1 MRAEISSDIVLD
13 RPKKVARLQRLG
25 MTTGDCCLLNAGSK
39 FCTFSK
45 LAQPKPSAMTRA
57 DEETETGPD
66 TGTEAAAMAGKHSVG
81 LVGRGSTPAA
91 DSAAQSNDP
100 PPAIQ
105 SEAVVHAGLHSL
117 AHSETQPSNSPA
129 KQLSNQ
135 PVKDQTPLGPS
146 SNSLESLLTAAI
158 ASNHLQNSSSEI
170 LAGSPLVES
179 DGPTPVSVLPN
190 PILSTLKSSH
200 ELSSPTV
207 ASPNLPSALT
217 QASNPSSNPASALE
231 SLLAPSQALASAP
244 LPPNQKPI
252 MPKPS
257 LPDLIV
263 SLSQVPV
270 HPSSVLT
277 PLTELHVLS
286 PGATFPSPTAQIT
299 TAPSTAPQSASALE
313 SLLAP
318 SVAANE
324 ALASARIDGSAP
336 PPPTKNVS
344 VKPSLSSLVAVAL
357 SQVTGPST
365 ATTSAEY
372 LQVTGASA
380 LESLLAPSLTA
391 TDASASG
398 KSKALSTAV
407 PAIHSATLSDIAV
420 TKSHV
425 SVAAGSATVSPLHDG
440 SISRETTV
448 SAAISASSSTISAT
462 TPITLPNS
470 SAAASVSTA
479 PAIRPPSVR
488 LQPSLSRLTVQHQL
502 QQQNQSAQSPA
513 LESPRLVKELPQV
526 PPTYS
531 DLSSAPSM
539 LSSGIGSS
547 NASVPGPVDEAALS
561 TPSSNSFTIHSVSDS
576 VEPVFLPEAK
586 SLMQPQVMQHHVAK
600 GVSESTHSP
609 QQSPPQLP
617 PQPPSTPQPQPQPA
631 VVPPLSAN
639 IPVTAT
645 TATVTFPEYQSG
657 IVPAGSL
664 GVSSLKPDFELPVR
678 GVRTLFK
685 LYLEAKSENSQ
696 FQIHDF
702 LYPKDPLH
710 ASLTSQISSWPV
722 TKSGFLFRRDLNTV
736 LRSNSHA
743 AAAGNAS
750 NYSSLFPSVRPTT
763 STLSNLSTNSA
774 NSANGGG
781 SGSGKFG
788 RGFMNMLAGGS
799 ASGAGGGNSSG
810 RRGTVGS
817 VGVDLSQQGVY
828 MDARSPSIAS
838 TLSYNGLSG
847 GGTLVEDEEDWALYY
862 VEVRGRYM
870 VFYLVLLGI
879 AGPSGNSINGSSGGQ
894 PETVLE
900 KEEDEL
906 EAKNGK
912 RSSGIFGQQQ
922 PQQQQPQQNQQHG
935 SSGRR
940 GSQFSFST
948 VKEKPQ
954 MGLNKIFSE
963 FTNISRRTK
972 AAAQILYNQNLKRP
986 SSSADFR
993 LRVTN
998 HSPIPPA
1005 TSLSGGSS
1013 GPGVGGFGG
1022 NGDRAMSGGG
1032 VDHRRLSTDS
1042 GRSLWSTLSP
1052 NDIKNAPRMLIHYIP
1067 LHMSSFE
1074 YVFTRGSVA
1083 TPNLS
1088 THSQMFSTFTDLPS
1102 PPPATNLPTHLSLC
1116 VRVGIPS
1123 PLDTNPSG
1131 KEERLMLDIVDEL
1144 TWDWNP
1150 NTPTGAVA
1158 TSTDTISSG
1167 HSIGLFGSPKP
1178 SATVKKAELDEW
1190 VSAVKAVSLLSFDPM
1205 VSTYGVWEQQQ
1216 LQAMSRVATSGSGV
1230 GVSNRASSASIGSL
1244 AGGSGNGISG
1254 GGAGFIQRSLTRL
1267 SFGMGASEKR
1277 ANTGSPTL
1285 VAGTLQS
1292 PAEVAS
1298 VGWWHTSG
1306 GGMGANAAAGGASSS
1321 NTSLRL
1327 GRRGSFSAQEFPG
1340 IMNPDMSI
1348 YSTSPSAH
1356 AGGEMLQHKGS
1367 FPKIFTRGSGAVSA
1381 GVSGGSKAD
1390 ISEAESLKTEL
1401 KIGLSSPKRLIS
1413 DEQAGLAAANG
1424 QNARLRGPHA
1434 FKPWE
1439 PSPLSPPLAPGM
1451 IKTASG
1457 FSWRDRGKS
1466 DPPIYDPKSTFSTD
1480 DVAAGEQPAMPLPN
1494 GEDLQIGRKRAMSH
1508 GVAVPADFGA
1518 PVSSSADGRKF
1529 FHLFNKKDKEGSD
1542 GAAGSHGASVALP
1555 AAGKPPLDENVYVA
1569 PSKPVP
1575 TRPSLLPFGFGS
1587 KSGMKRAEKNTGMNL
1602 GIKRNATIRSNASSL
1617 RKVVAKGNKDVK
1629 RESVGTFASANGTY
1643 RSGLEWTG
1651 DVPLIVRKCVRL
1663 IEEIGLETE
1672 GIYRI
1677 SGSMLTI
1684 QKLERLFE
1692 SDPTRV
1698 HLHAP
1703 SYSRNLASLNIP
1715 FIADSPRRRAGSRL
1729 SLTDTISSSRSSLDA
1744 EALSALAATGPMSKI
1759 IEMGGSSR
1767 VGVVRSGPAA
1777 SSGTALLLGSG
1788 SPSLEQSRGRKPRKA
1803 GELPNSADLGSG
1815 AIYDNDVHVVTGV
1828 LKSYLRKGMAPRKE
1842 PVTTFEQYEAFIA
1855 AAVITDWTERMTA
1868 IQDIVHQL
1876 PTENF
1881 ETLRFICQHLKRVA
1895 SFESANKMTVKN
1907 LSIIF
1912 GPTMLR
1918 PPPHLDSL
1926 QRSMSDMPNQVS
1938 IMDTLIDYADWV
1950 FGPIEFESQDPEME
1964 IDESVGA
1971 RSQLS
1976 PRASMI
1982 SEDESFAPLNFN
1994 KRSSRNPFW
2003 HRQRLSDGEKD
2014 SIADVLDLIPLEDS
2028 SSRIPDDSIR
2038 GSIDGSQHGGMDFGE
2053 YGIDDSDYP
2062 DDDDY
2067 FNETLGDG
2075 IAAASFVLPPMS
2087 TAKAS
2092 SLKPSLEDISV
2103 KDDAASIS
2111 AASAAEGVNT
2121 VAGMSRQIDDKK
2133 ARRRGHIV
2141 SAVLLDSVNK
2151 IVISNQTG
2159 LMNELRDL
2167 VDDQTT
2173 GGPSSQGSIP
2183 VSPSSSVCGTGSVKS
2198 SVSRRKKLS
2207 TASSSFSN
2215 AAAASASQ
2223 QQAAGDSVHHVI

>member
-1 MRAEISSDIVLD
+1 MTMSLQQWLLHMQRVVAVGDSRGTGTTHAAAIMSRALLAKRHLVDLIEFY
-13 RPKKVARLQRLG
+13 QRKG
-25 MTTGDCCLLNAGSK
+25 IK

-66 TGTEAAAMAGKHSVG
+66 TGTETGPTASKHSAG
-81 LVGRGSTPAA
+81 LVGPCSARTA
-91 DSAAQSNDP
+91 DSAAQSNDAP
-100 PPAIQ
+100 PTIQ
-105 SEAVVHAGLHSL
+105 SEALAHSGLHSL
-117 AHSETQPSNSPA
+117 AYSETQPSNSPA

-135 PVKDQTPLGPS
+135 LVKDQTPMGLS
-146 SNSLESLLTAAI
+146 SNSLESLLTASI
-158 ASNHLQNSSSEI
+158 VSNHPQNSSSEA
-170 LAGSPLVES
+170 LAGSPRVES

-207 ASPNLPSALT
+207 ASPNLPSA
-217 QASNPSSNPASALE
+217 QAPVSIPPSNPASALE

-244 LPPNQKPI
+244 LPANQKPI

-263 SLSQVPV
+263 SLSQVPA

-286 PGATFPSPTAQIT
+286 PGVAVPSPTAQIA

-336 PPPTKNVS
+336 PPTTKNVS
-344 VKPSLSSLVAVAL
+344 VKPSLSNLVAVAL

-365 ATTSAEY
+365 ATASAESF
-372 LQVTGASA
+372 QGASA

-391 TDASASG
+391 TDASASA

-407 PAIHSATLSDIAV
+407 PAIHSATLSDIVV

-440 SISRETTV
+440 SISRETTA
-448 SAAISASSSTISAT
+448 SAAISASSSTISTT
-462 TPITLPNS
+462 TPFTLPSS
-470 SAAASVSTA
+470 SAAPSVSTA

-513 LESPRLVKELPQV
+513 LESPRLKELPQV

-547 NASVPGPVDEAALS
+547 NASVSGPVEEATLS
-561 TPSSNSFTIHSVSDS
+561 TPSSNSFTIHSASES

-586 SLMQPQVMQHHVAK
+586 SLIQPQVLQHHVAK

-617 PQPPSTPQPQPQPA
+617 PQPPSTPQPQPQSA
-631 VVPPLSAN
+631 VVAPPNAN
-639 IPVTAT
+639 IPVPVT

-678 GVRTLFK
+678 G
-685 LYLEAKSENSQ
+685 
-696 FQIHDF
+696 IHDF

-710 ASLTSQISSWPV
+710 ATLTSQISSWPV

-799 ASGAGGGNSSG
+799 ASGVGGANSSG

-879 AGPSGNSINGSSGGQ
+879 TGPSGTSTNGSSGGQ

-906 EAKNGK
+906 ETKNGK
-912 RSSGIFGQQQ
+912 RSSGIFGHQQQ
-922 PQQQQPQQNQQHG
+922 QQQQPQQNQQHG
-935 SSGRR
+935 SNGRR

-1088 THSQMFSTFTDLPS
+1088 TQSQMFSTFTDLPS

-1167 HSIGLFGSPKP
+1167 HSIALFGSPKP

-1244 AGGSGNGISG
+1244 AGGSGGGISG

-1277 ANTGSPTL
+1277 TNTGSPTL

-1292 PAEVAS
+1292 PAEAAS

-1306 GGMGANAAAGGASSS
+1306 GGMGPNAAAGGASSS

-1367 FPKIFTRGSGAVSA
+1367 FPKIFTRGSGAVST
-1381 GVSGGSKAD
+1381 GVSGGPKAD
-1390 ISEAESLKTEL
+1390 LSEAESLKTEL

-1413 DEQAGLAAANG
+1413 DEQAGLASATG

-1480 DVAAGEQPAMPLPN
+1480 DVSAGEQPAMPLPN

-1508 GVAVPADFGA
+1508 GVAVPGEFGTPA
-1518 PVSSSADGRKF
+1518 SSAADGRKF

-1542 GAAGSHGASVALP
+1542 GVVGSHGASSGLP
-1555 AAGKPPLDENVYVA
+1555 AAGKPPLDENAYVA
-1569 PSKPVP
+1569 PLKPVP

-1672 GIYRI
+1672 GLYRI

-1692 SDPTRV
+1692 NDPTRV

-1759 IEMGGSSR
+1759 IDMGGSSR
-1767 VGVVRSGPAA
+1767 VGVVRSGPAT

-1788 SPSLEQSRGRKPRKA
+1788 SPSLDQTRGRKPRKA

-1842 PVTTFEQYEAFIA
+1842 PVTTFEHYEAFVA
-1855 AAVITDWTERMTA
+1855 AAVIPDWTERMTA

-1912 GPTMLR
+1912 GPTMLL
-1918 PPPHLDSL
+1918 PPPHLDTI
-1926 QRSMSDMPNQVS
+1926 QRSMADMPNKVS

-2087 TAKAS
+2087 TARAS

-2111 AASAAEGVNT
+2111 AASAAEGANT
-2121 VAGMSRQIDDKK
+2121 VAGMNRQIDDKK

-2167 VDDQTT
+2167 ADDQTT

-2207 TASSSFSN
+2207 TASSSFPN
-2215 AAAASASQ
+2215 APAAGASQ
-2223 QQAAGDSVHHVI
+2223 QQAAGDSAHHVI